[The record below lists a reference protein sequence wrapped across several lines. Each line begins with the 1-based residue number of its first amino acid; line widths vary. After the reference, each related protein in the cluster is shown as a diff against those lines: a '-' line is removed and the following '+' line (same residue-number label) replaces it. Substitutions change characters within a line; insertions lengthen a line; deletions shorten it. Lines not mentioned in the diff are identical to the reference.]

1 MNLIEEKNN
10 HFFEYTRF
18 FLRYYML
25 YRQLGSTG
33 EKISILG
40 FGCMRLPVL
49 NGQYD
54 KVDID
59 RAIPLIRDAIDKGV
73 NYLDTAYPYHNGQS
87 ETVIAEALK
96 EGYREKVFI
105 ADKLPS
111 WLIQK
116 REDMDHY
123 LQEQLKR
130 LQTEQID
137 FYLLHSIKEEYWA
150 SLKSLGVL
158 EFLDNALADGRIK
171 YTGFS
176 FHGEIELFFDVID
189 SYEWDMCQVQYN
201 IVDANYQAG
210 IEGIRYAS
218 NKGVGVVI
226 MEPLRGGTLVKTVP
240 SEVQDIWDQA
250 PIKRSPAEWALKYL
264 WDLEDIDTVLS
275 GMTRNED
282 LEENLKIADTGYS
295 NSLLP
300 EEKDII
306 KEVRLAYKERV
317 EVNCNQCGYCM
328 PCPSGVNIPGNFQ
341 QLNYAH
347 MFKDVENSRMNYY
360 MLLKED
366 ERAPSCTECGECEKL
381 CPQMVPIQKTL
392 KKVVET
398 FEN

>member
-1 MNLIEEKNN
+1 
-10 HFFEYTRF
+10 
-18 FLRYYML
+18 ML

-54 KVDID
+54 KVDFD

-137 FYLLHSIKEEYWA
+137 FYLLHSIKEDYWT

-158 EFLDNALADGRIK
+158 EFLDDALADGRIK

-240 SEVQDIWDQA
+240 REVQDIWDQA

-392 KKVVET
+392 KRVVET

>member
-1 MNLIEEKNN
+1 
-10 HFFEYTRF
+10 
-18 FLRYYML
+18 ML

-54 KVDID
+54 KVDFD

-137 FYLLHSIKEEYWA
+137 FYLLHSIKEDYWT

-158 EFLDNALADGRIK
+158 EFLDDALADGRIK

-240 SEVQDIWDQA
+240 REVQDIWDQA

>member
-1 MNLIEEKNN
+1 
-10 HFFEYTRF
+10 
-18 FLRYYML
+18 ML

-54 KVDID
+54 KVDFD

-137 FYLLHSIKEEYWA
+137 FYLLHSIKEDYWA

-158 EFLDNALADGRIK
+158 EFLDDALADGRIK

-201 IVDANYQAG
+201 IVDDELPGRNRG
-210 IEGIRYAS
+210 NSICIEQGSWCSYHGTLERRYAS
-218 NKGVGVVI
+218 K
-226 MEPLRGGTLVKTVP
+226 
-240 SEVQDIWDQA
+240 
-250 PIKRSPAEWALKYL
+250 
-264 WDLEDIDTVLS
+264 
-275 GMTRNED
+275 
-282 LEENLKIADTGYS
+282 
-295 NSLLP
+295 
-300 EEKDII
+300 
-306 KEVRLAYKERV
+306 
-317 EVNCNQCGYCM
+317 NC
-328 PCPSGVNIPGNFQ
+328 
-341 QLNYAH
+341 A
-347 MFKDVENSRMNYY
+347 
-360 MLLKED
+360 
-366 ERAPSCTECGECEKL
+366 T
-381 CPQMVPIQKTL
+381 
-392 KKVVET
+392 
-398 FEN
+398 

>member
-1 MNLIEEKNN
+1 
-10 HFFEYTRF
+10 
-18 FLRYYML
+18 ML

-54 KVDID
+54 KVDFD

-116 REDMDHY
+116 REDMDYY

-137 FYLLHSIKEEYWA
+137 FYLLHSIKEDYWT

-158 EFLDNALADGRIK
+158 EFLDDALADGRIK

-176 FHGEIELFFDVID
+176 FHGEIELFFDIID

-240 SEVQDIWDQA
+240 REVQDIWDQA

-282 LEENLKIADTGYS
+282 LEENLKIADMGYS

-306 KEVRLAYKERV
+306 KEVRLAYKERI

-392 KKVVET
+392 KRVIET